1 MSSTHELNLT
11 NWKGQESIDAMPNQ
25 DPMVVEIVTNYIM
38 NGDLGSTGFF
48 RAMLEN
54 NFLTAVIRA
63 DASNIIQIKMWAK
76 WMINHVPECARGS
89 KHLVDHWIKMGGI
102 NGRKEN
108 VPTEV

>member
-1 MSSTHELNLT
+1 MSSTELNLT
-11 NWKGQESIDAMPNQ
+11 NWKGQESIDAIPSK
-25 DPMVVEIVTNYIM
+25 DPMVVETVTNYVM
-38 NGDLGSTGFF
+38 KGELASTGFF

-63 DASNIIQIKMWAK
+63 DNSNIIQIKSWAK

-89 KHLVDHWIKMGGI
+89 KHLVDHWIRMGGI